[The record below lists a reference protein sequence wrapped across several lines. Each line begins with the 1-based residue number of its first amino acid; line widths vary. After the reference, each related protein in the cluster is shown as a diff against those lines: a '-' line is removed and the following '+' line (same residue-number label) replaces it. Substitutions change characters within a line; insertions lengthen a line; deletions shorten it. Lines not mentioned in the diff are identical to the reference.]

1 MRAPD
6 SLPLHA
12 SPHLLSKT
20 TRPQIIRPRIRL
32 GETVL
37 IGPGKIEL
45 LRAVAEHGSI
55 SAATRALGMGYK
67 RAWSLLDE
75 LQRSIPAPIVETA
88 AGGSKGGGAQV
99 TAAGHE
105 LLKHYD
111 ELDAACRQAAEPAL
125 KKLDRLLRR

>member
-1 MRAPD
+1 MTESGR
-6 SLPLHA
+6 S
-12 SPHLLSKT
+12 
-20 TRPQIIRPRIRL
+20 RPQVIRPRVRL
-32 GETVL
+32 GDSVL

-55 SAATRALGMGYK
+55 SAAARALGMGYK

-75 LQRSIPAPIVETA
+75 LQRAIPVPVLETA

-99 TAAGHE
+99 TAAGHA
-105 LLKHYD
+105 LLTHYD
-111 ELDAACRQAAEPAL
+111 ELEQACRLAAEPTL